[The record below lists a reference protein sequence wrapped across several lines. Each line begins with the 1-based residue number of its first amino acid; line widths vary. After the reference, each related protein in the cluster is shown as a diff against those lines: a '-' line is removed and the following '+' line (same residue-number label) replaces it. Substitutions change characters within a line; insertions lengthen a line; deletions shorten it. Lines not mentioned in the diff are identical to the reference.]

1 MILLAADGLENKK
14 IAVRLGQD
22 PGKVGR
28 WRQRYVQMGLAGIL
42 KDKTR
47 PGRIAPIAASMR
59 SRIVKLTLTAKP
71 AGATHWSRKSL
82 AREVGVSP
90 STCGAHLGGQWFEAA
105 SDQDL
110 QAFQGQAIRRE
121 A

>member
-42 KDKTR
+42 KPVFDSFENAVTDNQRLTSAQGSVGTTSGSGGERMLRRFPGGRAGGRLRRRGWPEKHR
-47 PGRIAPIAASMR
+47 P
-59 SRIVKLTLTAKP
+59 
-71 AGATHWSRKSL
+71 
-82 AREVGVSP
+82 
-90 STCGAHLGGQWFEAA
+90 
-105 SDQDL
+105 
-110 QAFQGQAIRRE
+110 
-121 A
+121 

>member
-1 MILLAADGLENKK
+1 MILLAAEGLENKE
-14 IAVRLGQD
+14 ISAQLRQD

-28 WRQRYVQMGLAGIL
+28 WRQRYVQRGLAGIL

-47 PGRIAPIAASMR
+47 PGRIAPLAASMR

-71 AGATHWSRKSL
+71 AAATHWSRESM

-90 STCGAHLGGQWFEAA
+90 LLRLWGASG
-105 SDQDL
+105 
-110 QAFQGQAIRRE
+110 RPMV
-121 A
+121 

>member
-42 KDKTR
+42 KETAPGNISTTTR
-47 PGRIAPIAASMR
+47 RASGEDSAWTVMSRPLPRI
-59 SRIVKLTLTAKP
+59 
-71 AGATHWSRKSL
+71 
-82 AREVGVSP
+82 E
-90 STCGAHLGGQWFEAA
+90 
-105 SDQDL
+105 
-110 QAFQGQAIRRE
+110 
-121 A
+121 